1 MVLPLPAAENFP
13 VTHVALSRLPWRRTL
28 APAATLPK
36 DWCRPDALVAAI
48 NAWRHWLADKP
59 GGRWL
64 LFERDPAS
72 FCAAL
77 LALWESGRSAVL
89 PGDDRTAT
97 LTRLSKQLDGVI
109 PAAAPAPN
117 ASDLP
122 PPEPL
127 AADAEA
133 LVLYTSGSTGEPL
146 MQVKRFGQLEAE
158 LAVQAELWPLDG
170 GAVISQ
176 VSHQHIYGLLTG
188 VLRPLCHGIPLC
200 GGNCHYPEVMARRL
214 AEVRHAGLKATLISS
229 PAQLSR
235 LPDHLNWEQAGAPQR
250 IFSSGAPLA
259 AEHAQHAETLLAA
272 PVIEIYGSTETGGI
286 AHRRQTRADDW
297 QPLPGVEIRLEDA
310 QLQVRSAFLQA
321 PRQWWQQADRAEAT
335 AQGFRLLGRADRLI
349 KLAGKRVSLTAIE
362 RDLAALPDVKQA
374 HCTRV
379 AQQHAERLGAVVVL
393 AEDALPQTHA
403 ERRALI
409 ERLRQHLAASQ
420 ESIALPRYWRFVA
433 ELPTN
438 AQGKLD
444 RTRLD
449 RLFADLNDNRLP
461 RWLGERHDGPHK
473 RHISLEVPERLVF
486 LEGHFDDFPLV
497 PGVVMV
503 QWAIEQ
509 ARACF
514 GPCHGFRGV
523 ERLKF
528 QRPLWPGT
536 RCTLQLEYK
545 HGTIMFRLESR
556 QAQHAAGRL
565 RFASPVGLET
575 ENANE

>member
-1 MVLPLPAAENFP
+1 
-13 VTHVALSRLPWRRTL
+13 VTYIALSRLPWRRVLPHDALPSTL
-28 APAATLPK
+28 ESQG
-36 DWCRPDALVAAI
+36 WCRPDALVAAI
-48 NAWRHWLADKP
+48 DAWRHWLADKP
-59 GGRWL
+59 RGRWL
-64 LFERDPAS
+64 LYERDPEA

-89 PGDDRTAT
+89 PGDDRPAT
-97 LTRLSKQLDGVI
+97 LARLGEHLDGVI

-117 ASDLP
+117 DADLP
-122 PPEPL
+122 PPKPL
-127 AADAEA
+127 ATDAEA

-146 MQVKRFGQLEAE
+146 MQVKRFDQLEAE
-158 LAVQAELWPLDG
+158 LAIQAELWPLTG

-200 GGNCHYPEVMARRL
+200 GGNCHYPEVMAHRL
-214 AEVRHAGLKATLISS
+214 AEAQQAGLMATLISS

-235 LPDHLNWEQAGAPQR
+235 LPKHLAWAQAGAPRQ

-297 QPLPGVEIRLEDA
+297 QPLPGVEVRLEDS
-310 QLQVRSAFLQA
+310 QLQVRSAFLQT
-321 PRQWWQQADRAEAT
+321 PRQWWHQPDLAET
-335 AQGFRLLGRADRLI
+335 TPRGFRLLGRADRLI

-362 RDLAALPDVKQA
+362 RDLAALPWVKQA

-379 AQQHAERLGAVVVL
+379 AQQQADRLGAVVVL
-393 AEDALPQTHA
+393 AEDALPQVHE

-409 ERLRQHLAASQ
+409 ERLRQHLGATQ
-420 ESIALPRYWRFVA
+420 EAIALPRYWRFVA

-444 RTRLD
+444 RALLD

-461 RWLGERHDGPHK
+461 RWLGERHDGPYK

-545 HGTIMFRLESR
+545 DGTIIFRLASR

-565 RFASPVGLET
+565 RFASPGGAHE
-575 ENANE
+575 